1 MMTMKTKRI
10 ASLLLSAAL
19 LLSLAVPAFAE
30 NPTTE
35 ETAEPETAVQEVEPE
50 ALTEDD
56 AVAPV
61 AEPTAKKEYTY
72 VAIGDSVTAGV
83 GLSEDPYKAL
93 GTACRTAK
101 ANYRSRTASICPAI
115 TKATM
120 ASALWAM

>member
-1 MMTMKTKRI
+1 MTMKTKRI

-61 AEPTAKKEYTY
+61 AEPTAKKEYIFN
-72 VAIGDSVTAGV
+72 ALLKSSTAYQK
-83 GLSEDPYKAL
+83 SECNDYRKPYNHLNRRCHKVV
-93 GTACRTAK
+93 K
-101 ANYRSRTASICPAI
+101 HSRN
-115 TKATM
+115 
-120 ASALWAM
+120 LF

>member
-1 MMTMKTKRI
+1 MTMKTKRI

-72 VAIGDSVTAGV
+72 VAIGDLYTSGYYIIGKLTANKTGHYHNNE
-83 GLSEDPYKAL
+83 LLKKLFADRS
-93 GTACRTAK
+93 
-101 ANYRSRTASICPAI
+101 NYE
-115 TKATM
+115 
-120 ASALWAM
+120 LV

>member
-1 MMTMKTKRI
+1 MTMKTKRI

-83 GLSEDPYKAL
+83 GLSGLAVQAGPERLRYVRQLQRLRWPVL
-93 GTACRTAK
+93 CGLC
-101 ANYRSRTASICPAI
+101 SRPAGPG
-115 TKATM
+115 
-120 ASALWAM
+120 S

>member
-1 MMTMKTKRI
+1 MTMKTKRI

-50 ALTEDD
+50 ALTEED

-61 AEPTAKKEYTY
+61 AEPTAKKEYPY

-83 GLSEDPYKAL
+83 GMSGLQYKL
-93 GTACRTAK
+93 VQNGFDMSG
-101 ANYRSRTASICPAI
+101 NY
-115 TKATM
+115 KG
-120 ASALWAM
+120 